1 MKLQS
6 ALTIL
11 DKPKHDQAAL
21 ELAMRLQEQAHCHVN
36 CVAFCWHPMGDAAK
50 VFDTHQRRQIKQ
62 SIISQ
67 RKQWQRDLIRDGGY
81 AARDV
86 SLRTAW
92 TNEIADWVAS
102 DTVSNPTDLVIK
114 TAHRRENFIHMPL
127 DWKLLQSCPVPLLLT
142 TDTMR
147 EASGKIIA
155 AVDLQHNDAK
165 HRRLN
170 ERVLDAATTM
180 AGFAGALVHCICVV
194 EFSRPLADLD
204 LIDVKKRRRELMAQE
219 KAYLEELVGRYN
231 IPKARLHVPMGKVG
245 EKVTELSNKL
255 KADMIVV
262 GAHAQRV
269 KERLRIGNTAERIL
283 ARASADILSVPP

>member
-11 DKPKHDQAAL
+11 DKPKHDQPAL
-21 ELAMRLQEQAHCHVN
+21 KLAMQLQEQAQCHVD

-62 SIISQ
+62 SIVSQ
-67 RKQWQRDLIRDGGY
+67 RKQWQRDLIRDEGF
-81 AARDV
+81 AARDIG
-86 SLRTAW
+86 LRTAW
-92 TNEIADWVAS
+92 TKEIADWVAS
-102 DTVSNPTDLVIK
+102 AAAAKPTDLVIK

-127 DWKLLQSCPVPLLLT
+127 DWKLLQSCPAPLLLT
-142 TDTMR
+142 TDKPHK
-147 EASGKIIA
+147 ASGKIIA
-155 AVDLQHNDAK
+155 AVYLQHNDAK
-165 HRRLN
+165 HRKLN

-180 AGFAGALVHCICVV
+180 ATLTGGAVHCICVV

-204 LIDVKKRRRELMAQE
+204 LIDVKKRRRELMTQE
-219 KAYLEELVGRYN
+219 KAYLEALVGGYN
-231 IPKARLHVPMGKVG
+231 IPKSRLHVPLGKVG
-245 EKVTELSNKL
+245 EKVTQLSSKL
-255 KADMIVV
+255 GADMIVV

-269 KERLRIGNTAERIL
+269 KERLHIGNTAERIL